1 MNTELNFVAACL
13 IASTEL
19 RFAWEVAQVAARKCN
34 GGLDALPGNEELYA
48 RSVARTETMWRA
60 HAALE
65 KLGLRL
71 PNYNRTQ
78 AEVFC
83 DFQHRFGEDPF
94 NGFCW
99 EIAKTALKERTM
111 HKLEQEAD
119 WAAFCIEQESAAQE
133 SVNRFKRVH
142 A

>member
-1 MNTELNFVAACL
+1 MNVNFVAACL
-13 IASTEL
+13 ITDANL
-19 RFAWEVAQVAARKCN
+19 RFAWEVAQVAAQKCN
-34 GGLDALPGNEELYA
+34 GGLDTLPGNEELHA
-48 RSVARTETMWRA
+48 RSVARTETMWKA

-83 DFQHRFGEDPF
+83 DFKAGWGEDPY

-99 EIAKTALKERTM
+99 EVARTALKEREM
-111 HKLEQEAD
+111 YKLEQEAE
-119 WAAFCIEQESAAQE
+119 WAEYCHQKESAALEQAN
-133 SVNRFKRVH
+133 SFKRVH

>member
-1 MNTELNFVAACL
+1 
-13 IASTEL
+13 
-19 RFAWEVAQVAARKCN
+19 
-34 GGLDALPGNEELYA
+34 
-48 RSVARTETMWRA
+48 MWKA

-71 PNYNRTQ
+71 PNYNRAQ
-78 AEVFC
+78 AEVFT

-99 EIAKTALKERTM
+99 EIARAAINEREM
-111 HKLEQEAD
+111 YKLEQEAE
-119 WAAFCIEQESAAQE
+119 WSAYCLEQEATALEAAA
-133 SVNRFKRVH
+133 SFKRVH

>member
-1 MNTELNFVAACL
+1 MNVNFVAAIL
-13 IASTEL
+13 ITSTEL
-19 RFAWEVAQVAARKCN
+19 RFAWEVAQVAARACN
-34 GGLDALPGNEELYA
+34 GGLDSLPGNEELHA
-48 RSVARTETMWRA
+48 RSCARTETMWRA

-65 KLGLRL
+65 KMGLRL

-78 AEVFC
+78 AEVFT

-94 NGFCW
+94 NGFAW
-99 EIAKTALKERTM
+99 GVAEAALKEREM
-111 HKLEQEAD
+111 YKLSQESE
-119 WAAFCIEQESAAQE
+119 WAEYCLEQESAAQE